1 MTWVQTYLIAGGLAV
16 LAVVSH
22 PAFAAQVRS
31 LIATSPA
38 PSALKAAILLSVL
51 WYWLTWPRIFF
62 GR

>member
-1 MTWVQTYLIAGGLAV
+1 MTWVQAYLIAGGLAV

-22 PAFAAQVRS
+22 PAFSAYVRS
-31 LIATSPA
+31 SIATSPA

>member
-22 PAFAAQVRS
+22 PAFAAHVRS
-31 LIATSPA
+31 SIATSPA